1 MLLDLT
7 NQTRPDTQVLD
18 HVSLSEEITELWF
31 ECTED
36 ALPGQF
42 VFLHRSGTTY
52 RRPFSMNRV
61 QDEKASIL
69 YRASDPRL
77 QWLKNQPTGTPIE
90 WIGPLGHGFTPPKG
104 ERTLLVGYEMGIAPL
119 TFFAE
124 KWGAKN
130 EIFAVGSFR
139 NEANV
144 AGFRTFLEAGI
155 PFRLHLET
163 NGNSLLDLV
172 KETVEKQQIERLL
185 VSGPEGMMRML
196 AGFAESRR
204 LPCEASTL
212 RLMAC
217 ESGTCLNCNLFLSD
231 GAFTKICQSG
241 PVFDARRISWS

>member
-1 MLLDLT
+1 MLLDL
-7 NQTRPDTQVLD
+7 TRPDTQVLD
-18 HVSLSEEITELWF
+18 QVSHSEEITELWF
-31 ECTED
+31 ECTEE

-52 RRPFSMNRV
+52 RRPFSLYRV
-61 QDEKASIL
+61 QDKKASIL

-77 QWLKNQPTGTPIE
+77 QWLKDQSTGTSLE

-104 ERTLLVGYEMGIAPL
+104 EKTLLVGYEMGIAPL

-124 KWGAKN
+124 KWGPLLKN
-130 EIFAVGSFR
+130 RISAIGSFR
-139 NEANV
+139 NEANL
-144 AGFRTFLEAGI
+144 AGVRTFLEAEI

-163 NGNSLLDLV
+163 TGNTLLDLV
-172 KETVEKQQIERLL
+172 KETVESHGIERLL

-204 LPCEASTL
+204 LPCEASVL

-241 PVFDARRISWS
+241 PVFDARRVSWS